1 MSQEALEQLLSEI
14 IQVNPEEVKA
24 VLSKYKITNVP
35 SPRVLV
41 LAIVKH
47 GESFLNDLVSVAISS
62 EVATV
67 ETLSF
72 TGIST
77 DILDK
82 YGAKETMAANVQ
94 TSIDNAAAEK
104 AYAEQQAKQEKLK
117 NIIWTGIQAVQ
128 TGVKYIQNSKNGTF
142 TKEEESAYDIALKK
156 KEEEENSKIL
166 GMPKYYF
173 MAGAALLFLMIVFG
187 VVIYLKK
194 KKSK

>member
-14 IQVNPEEVKA
+14 ILVNPIGVKA
-24 VLSKYKITNVP
+24 VLSKYKITNAP

-47 GESFLNDLVSVAISS
+47 GESFLNDLVSVA
-62 EVATV
+62 ATV

-82 YGAKETMAANVQ
+82 YGDKQTMAANVQ

>member
-14 IQVNPEEVKA
+14 IQVNPVGAKA
-24 VLSKYKITNVP
+24 VLSKYKISNTP

-47 GESFLNDLVSVAISS
+47 GESFLNDLVSVA
-62 EVATV
+62 ATV

-77 DILDK
+77 EILDK
-82 YGAKETMAANVQ
+82 YGSKEAVATGVQ
-94 TSIDNAAAEK
+94 TSIENTAAEK

-128 TGVKYIQNSKNGTF
+128 TGVKYIQNSKDGTF
-142 TKEEESAYDIALKK
+142 TKPEESAYDIALKQ
-156 KEEEENSKIL
+156 KEEDSKIL

-173 MAGAALLFLMIVFG
+173 IAGAALLFLMIVFG